1 MVRDTV
7 KHHVC
12 DDQVKVP
19 SIRGK
24 ATREVRF
31 QKRDVPLVA
40 VTVASRRLDQA
51 RRDVNCDDLGA
62 MLGEQAGQVTL
73 ATTGVKHLAAGDIA
87 RKVEQPA
94 SKPGHE
100 TPECSAAYEADVGLG
115 VFVVAVHVSDVPV
128 APLTIDFVGF
138 DFPRV
143 PDSRPAARVESGAR
157 KAESES

>member
-1 MVRDTV
+1 M
-7 KHHVC
+7 
-12 DDQVKVP
+12 
-19 SIRGK
+19 
-24 ATREVRF
+24 
-31 QKRDVPLVA
+31 
-40 VTVASRRLDQA
+40 ASRRLDQA
-51 RRDVNCDDLGA
+51 RRDVNANDVGPLP
-62 MLGEQAGQVTL
+62 GEQAGQVTL
-73 ATTGVKHLAAGDIA
+73 ATAGVEDPAAGDIA

-94 SKPGHE
+94 SKPGQE

-115 VFVVAVHVSDVPV
+115 VFVVAVHVSDVTV